1 MLVIKGRVSGFVWA
15 KHTRDQVPE
24 EAFKAIVDWCHRFGL
39 PHSVRFYGRRSF
51 HSRFIEKLKQMGIQH
66 IYTYLSHSKSNSG
79 VDQAIRS
86 VKHYLTRDSIKKVTQ
101 ELVDRITFSINNH
114 AQDNSRTPTKRFFGR
129 APRTYIP
136 NSVEIF
142 PWFVISDH

>member
-15 KHTRDQVPE
+15 KHTRDQAPE

-66 IYTYLSHSKSNSG
+66 IYTSLYHSKSNGG
-79 VDQAIRS
+79 VGQAIKS
-86 VKHYLTRDSIKKVTQ
+86 VKHCLTSDQGQHQ
-101 ELVDRITFSINNH
+101 EGDIGDGGQNYFLHQQTCS
-114 AQDNSRTPTKRFFGR
+114 G
-129 APRTYIP
+129 
-136 NSVEIF
+136 
-142 PWFVISDH
+142 